1 MLDFQHVFARAV
13 NVAPSIGFRCPWCL
27 WKAYDTLFLKVMDLH
42 EVEFGLEGYSP
53 ENRGRRWVFGSPE
66 GNFSIEIPARLG
78 KILAIRELHVVSECV
93 LFLKVVDLWI
103 KSLWVGKNLCAN
115 VTSSGGKL

>member
-13 NVAPSIGFRCPWCL
+13 DVAPGIGFRRPWCL
-27 WKAYDTLFLKVMDLH
+27 WKAYNTLFFKVMGLH
-42 EVEFGLEGYSP
+42 EVELGIEGYSP
-53 ENRGRRWVFGSPE
+53 VNRGCQSVFGSPE
-66 GNFSIEIPARLG
+66 GNFPIEIPARPG
-78 KILAIRELHVVSECV
+78 KILAIRELHVVSERV

-103 KSLWVGKNLCAN
+103 KSLWVEKNLYAN